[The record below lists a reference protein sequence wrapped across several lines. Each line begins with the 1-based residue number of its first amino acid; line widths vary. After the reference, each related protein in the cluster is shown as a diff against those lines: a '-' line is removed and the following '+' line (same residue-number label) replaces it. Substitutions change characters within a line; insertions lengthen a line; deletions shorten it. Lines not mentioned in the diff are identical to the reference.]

1 MIMNNKDKIT
11 EVTFALSLNEG
22 FDNVSMK
29 EIQEASGFSAGS
41 IYYYFKDKNEIL
53 VAIFNKYILEEFS
66 LFKENIKNL
75 NGSFIEKL
83 NFIFTHRTTFFNEK
97 EIQSNGLDVS
107 ELRYKNYLA
116 LTMSIYHEYP
126 EIRNMFHEMHN
137 DFNDFYQELIQEAI
151 EKDEIRDDIDIK
163 ILAILIQ
170 SSLRGYLNLW
180 MTQSEFSFEELV
192 ENNINMIWESIKK
205 K

>member
-1 MIMNNKDKIT
+1 MNNKDKIT